1 MIFIS
6 LCVERVLKIASQSL
20 KQRRKKQMRTL
31 TPLCWLQSDLEDQA
45 NELRSVE
52 ENSKKACADAARLAE
67 ELRQEQDHAGHIEK
81 MRRTLESQV
90 KELQVGDGPPHRGGH
105 WTRSLGQPVE
115 AGVMGGRVWK
125 VQCCRVSVPAWR
137 LRVLYCEV

>member
-1 MIFIS
+1 
-6 LCVERVLKIASQSL
+6 
-20 KQRRKKQMRTL
+20 MRTL

-67 ELRQEQDHAGHIEK
+67 ELRQEQDHASHIEK

-90 KELQVGDGPPHRGGH
+90 KELQVGDGPPHQVDTLTRPAPRGSGS
-105 WTRSLGQPVE
+105 WVDMSVRFSAIMSQCQLGGSGFCTVKPSY
-115 AGVMGGRVWK
+115 
-125 VQCCRVSVPAWR
+125 CCDAV
-137 LRVLYCEV
+137 

>member
-1 MIFIS
+1 M
-6 LCVERVLKIASQSL
+6 
-20 KQRRKKQMRTL
+20 
-31 TPLCWLQSDLEDQA
+31 WLQSDLEDQA

-90 KELQVGDGPPHRGGH
+90 KELQVGGATSPGSTLDTLTRPALLGSGH
-105 WTRSLGQPVE
+105 G
-115 AGVMGGRVWK
+115 WK
-125 VQCCRVSVPAWR
+125 VQCYHVSVPTWR
-137 LRVLYCEV
+137 LRVLYCEA